1 MQILFSETLIHAL
14 GWTLVHSLW
23 QGCLVVCIAACL
35 LHIYRHKSAQ
45 LRYILAYG
53 CLLSLFFTTVFTFG
67 LLFKAKN
74 AQNTEGGISIQQDVG
89 ETIFYWGAQGENASF
104 TALWVKK
111 ATIFFNTHLT
121 EISIAWFIGLLFFGL
136 KLGFGLMRL
145 QQWQKRG
152 GIPLDEDLWQIRLRH
167 FQQQLSISRPITLL
181 ASTWSLVPLTIG
193 WLKPLIFIPI
203 GMVNQLSAAEIEAI
217 LAHEL
222 VHIAE
227 RDYVLNVIQAF
238 IEVVFYHH
246 PAVWWLSNVIRT
258 EREMRCDEMAVRLCQ
273 NDAISYAKTLVRLQE
288 HFASADA
295 PHLALAFSKKESV
308 LSRRVKN
315 LFSSRI
321 KQSTIMEKITIT
333 ALLVGALCALSFMK
347 NEVKMPQNARNTY
360 STSQESREGGIST
373 FSKTGKGIQKPME
386 ILIPLSKTH
395 FTEGGVSKIKDTIPQ
410 DETVK
415 ITRAKPEIESTVLK
429 NTPSPYAKQVYLA
442 EKKKPDG
449 TIVIDTVIRISIN
462 ADNTP
467 QPVTESQILAGTKK
481 SEALEAELL
490 KDGLVTDPSDYEVAI
505 KATSLKVDGKFVDN
519 KALIDK
525 YYQYFTPNAGKNHTF
540 KKVGEKTLGKMKK
553 DTLPTY
559 RPEANPPTPPNAK
572 PGHCYA
578 YCKNADGSPKSE
590 WLEIPCNDKVTPAF
604 IAILVKKLKVDGF
617 LEASFSSE
625 TITKDIGMA
634 VLAYQKKHNL
644 PEGNLNLPTLKHMG
658 IEMP

>member
-1 MQILFSETLIHAL
+1 MQLLFSETLIHAL

-23 QGCLVVCIAACL
+23 QGCLVAFVAACL
-35 LHIYRHKSAQ
+35 LHIYRHKSAK
-45 LRYILAYG
+45 LRYTLAYG
-53 CLLSLFFTTVFTFG
+53 CLLSLFFTTVLTFVM
-67 LLFKAKN
+67 LFSAKN
-74 AQNTEGGISIQQDVG
+74 GKNTEGGILTQQDAG
-89 ETIFYWGAQGENASF
+89 ETIFYWVENSENAHF
-104 TALWVKK
+104 MAIWVKK
-111 ATIFFNTHLT
+111 ATVFFNTHLT

-136 KLGFGLMRL
+136 KLGFGLIRL
-145 QQWQKRG
+145 RQWQKRG
-152 GIPLDEDLWQIRLRH
+152 GLSINDDLWQIRLRH

-181 ASTWSLVPLTIG
+181 ASAWTVVPLTIG
-193 WLKPLIFIPI
+193 WLKPLIFIPV
-203 GMVNQLSAAEIEAI
+203 GMVNQLSAAEVEAI

-227 RDYVLNVIQAF
+227 RDYLLNVIQAF

-246 PAVWWLSNVIRT
+246 PAVWWLSAVIRT

-315 LFSSRI
+315 LFLSRT

-347 NEVKMPQNARNTY
+347 NEVKMPQNIQPVLASESVATEGSVSTVLKVENT
-360 STSQESREGGIST
+360 
-373 FSKTGKGIQKPME
+373 
-386 ILIPLSKTH
+386 ILIPSETPIFPSKAH
-395 FTEGGVSKIKDTIPQ
+395 FTEGGVSEVKDTVPR
-410 DETVK
+410 DETIK
-415 ITRAKPEIESTVLK
+415 ITRAKPETETIVLE
-429 NTPSPYAKQVYLA
+429 NTSSPYAKQVYLT

-449 TIVIDTVIRISIN
+449 TIVTDTVIYMSIN
-462 ADNTP
+462 ADKTP
-467 QPVTESQILAGTKK
+467 RPITESQILAGTKK
-481 SEALEAELL
+481 SEALEAELI
-490 KDGLVTDPSDYEVAI
+490 KDGLITDPSDYEVAI

-590 WLEIPCNDKVTPAF
+590 WLEIPCNDKVTSAF
-604 IAILVKKLKVDGF
+604 IGILVKKLKVDGF
-617 LEASFSSE
+617 LAASFSSE